1 MPTVSAGQT
10 ASVAVTKG
18 QSVRLVSSS
27 PCRLTDPTGLKVW
40 PYHSGSATYGPFV
53 TGNLTIKAGVSAVDY
68 TLLADGETY
77 VPPGNA
83 ALPPGGT
90 SGQILA
96 KASDSDGDA
105 EWTNAGEASVGDGD
119 VTNAKLAN
127 MAQATFKGRAAGA
140 GTGTPG
146 DLTATQART
155 ILNVA
160 DGAQANEVT
169 LTGSETLT
177 NKTLTSPAISGPT
190 LSGTLTGTYTI
201 GGTPTFPSS
210 VATLTGTQTLT
221 NKTLTAPAISSA
233 TYSGAQ
239 VVTPSAMG
247 ALAVNTAE
255 ILNTKTLSE
264 SSTLTFSATP
274 ASNTWFG
281 LMLTSSSG
289 SAITVT
295 IPSSFSV
302 ADQGT
307 ITSFSLAANGKAYL
321 LWRYTG
327 SVYEL
332 LGVPVAAGS
341 IEDGSVTLA
350 KMANLAQDQFIGR
363 VTAST
368 GVPETT
374 TITAAGRAL
383 IDDADAAAQR
393 TTLGLVIGTNVQ
405 AYDADLA
412 TIAGL
417 TATTDNFIQS
427 KSSAWASRTV
437 AQVRTDLQGTGLN
450 TEEVGFRNVPQN
462 SQSAAYT
469 LVAADAGKHV
479 LHPVGDNNA
488 RTYTIPA
495 NSSVAY
501 PVGTAIT
508 FVNKINTVTI
518 AITTDTLTLAGA
530 GTTGSRTLAANGV
543 ATALKITSTE
553 WIISGTG
560 LT

>member
-119 VTNAKLAN
+119 VTNA
-127 MAQATFKGRAAGA
+127 
-140 GTGTPG
+140 
-146 DLTATQART
+146 
-155 ILNVA
+155 
-160 DGAQANEVT
+160 
-169 LTGSETLT
+169 
-177 NKTLTSPAISGPT
+177 
-190 LSGTLTGTYTI
+190 
-201 GGTPTFPSS
+201 
-210 VATLTGTQTLT
+210 
-221 NKTLTAPAISSA
+221 
-233 TYSGAQ
+233 
-239 VVTPSAMG
+239 
-247 ALAVNTAE
+247 E

-281 LMLTSSSG
+281 LMLTNSSG